1 MNANAAITN
10 NLLMI
15 AHTAKNATMNT
26 LRNELETLVHTVDAN
41 ALDERRVLQAKRGC
55 SLA

>member
-1 MNANAAITN
+1 
-10 NLLMI
+10 
-15 AHTAKNATMNT
+15 MNT

-55 SLA
+55 AVSPERTRHARR